1 MPSSNLIPILFGF
14 LMASIDVISLS
25 ILKYF
30 SMGVIKNTIWLI
42 PAVVIYSFQ
51 PIIFL
56 KSLSYEGLVVMNL
69 IWDLS
74 SDILVTILGLF
85 WFHERLPSAKL
96 WGVIFAFLSLALF
109 ATGEPGIKPTIPV
122 Q

>member
-1 MPSSNLIPILFGF
+1 
-14 LMASIDVISLS
+14 MASIDVISLS

>member
-1 MPSSNLIPILFGF
+1 MTSTNLVPILFGF
-14 LMASIDVISLS
+14 LMAGIDVISLS

-30 SMGVIKNTIWLI
+30 SLGTIKQTFWLI
-42 PAVVIYSFQ
+42 PAVALYSLQ
-51 PIIFL
+51 PLIFL

-69 IWDLS
+69 IWDLA
-74 SDILVTILGLF
+74 SDILVTFLGLF
-85 WFHERLPSAKL
+85 WFRERLPSAKL
-96 WGVIFAFLSLALF
+96 WGVIFAFLSLALL